1 MIKLSLM
8 SSSLLLFA
16 GFSTTPKYLF
26 NNISEPKTPSWH
38 HSVKVVAR
46 KIRGEFYLKG
56 VCLNKFM
63 DDPLVTKMIRQ
74 TLVNYRILSESEAS
88 LVAPRHV
95 RLQKNSSHALWVTDG
110 KKGAYSKDITWHVE
124 PYSDITTWH
133 VDDHFFHFIAY
144 FTPSNYL
151 WLRNLLMHD
160 LKFSTDEWILG
171 CLMQVLN
178 DNHFSSSEEN
188 IPWTDSLTKI
198 FRWNNRLEE
207 HMGHFGS
214 WWSNESETINAVINR
229 EYIYHPQ
236 HEVNVCK
243 NIDILIHSLRYFFN
257 YQTTKNNFG
266 MMLNLAWYYNSDDNV
281 MSLQS
286 AYIW

>member
-160 LKFSTDEWILG
+160 PKFSTDEWFLG

-178 DNHFSSSEEN
+178 DNQFGDFEN
-188 IPWTDSLTKI
+188 IPWTKSLTKI
-198 FRWNNRLEE
+198 FHWNNRLEN
-207 HMGHFGS
+207 HMGHFGYY
-214 WWSNESETINAVINR
+214 NHNKNETINYMINR
-229 EYIYHPQ
+229 KYVEYDVHTL
-236 HEVNVCK
+236 EVCK
-243 NIDILIHSLRYFFN
+243 NIEFLVYSLRNFFN
-257 YQTTKNNFG
+257 HQTAENNFG
-266 MMLNLAWYYNSDDNV
+266 MMLNLEWGYNSDDGY
-281 MSLQS
+281 SLRL
-286 AYIW
+286 ADIW